1 MESNDYR
8 PDEQGTPASDNN
20 DSFNDNAQH
29 DNQQDYQYY
38 YGNGTPMYGG
48 QPPRKSGGGK
58 GLLIAF
64 LMILCLAVGGVI
76 TALVIMPTIQPKD
89 SGIARVEATPD
100 TDQAAQ
106 QNGDKQESPAVAEP
120 QTTDDPSIGGEAPSI
135 DVSQNPIVQI
145 AKEVGPAVVGVSV
158 SVDGKPVL
166 GEDSVQKPSGYGTGI
181 ILSEDGY
188 IVTNNHVI
196 DNSDSVT
203 VTLMDGREF
212 PAKVVG
218 GDATTDIAVL
228 KVEAT
233 GLTAAAFGNSDQLL
247 VGETVVAIGN
257 PLGSDLAGS
266 VTSGIVSALNREI
279 STNGYS
285 QKFIQT
291 DAAINPGNSGGA
303 LVNEQ
308 GQVIGINTLKTYLA
322 GYDDYGVPIGT
333 EGIGFAIPINTARP
347 IIEQLMRD
355 GRVERPGIGISC
367 LVDITN
373 AYNPE
378 GAPDG
383 VTIVEVVEGGPADQ
397 AGIQQNDII
406 TSVEGKKTKTVEE
419 LTNEIKSHKIGDELN
434 ITVWRD
440 GKEYKATVKVGDL
453 NNM

>member
-8 PDEQGTPASDNN
+8 PDEQGKPTSNN
-20 DSFNDNAQH
+20 NNSFNYNAPY
-29 DNQQDYQYY
+29 DNQQDYQYNY
-38 YGNGTPMYGG
+38 DNGAPVYGG
-48 QPPRKSGGGK
+48 NSPRKSGGGK
-58 GLLIAF
+58 GLLLAF
-64 LMILCLAVGGVI
+64 LIVLSLAVGGLI
-76 TALVIMPTIQPKD
+76 TGLVIMPAIQGND

-100 TDQAAQ
+100 SEDEVQ
-106 QNGDKQESPAVAEP
+106 QNVSQETAPVAEP
-120 QTTDDPSIGGEAPSI
+120 QTTDNPSIGGQVPNI
-135 DVSQNPIVQI
+135 DASKNPIVQI

-158 SVDGKPVL
+158 SVDGKQVL
-166 GEDSVQKPSGYGTGI
+166 GEDAVNKPSGYGTGI
-181 ILSEDGY
+181 IISQDGY

-196 DNSDSVT
+196 DNSDSVNI
-203 VTLMDGREF
+203 TLMDGREF

-228 KVEAT
+228 KVDAT
-233 GLTAAAFGNSDQLL
+233 GLTVAAFGDSDQML

-266 VTSGIVSALNREI
+266 VTAGIVSALNREI

-347 IIEQLMRD
+347 IIEQLMRE

-383 VTIVEVVEGGPADQ
+383 VTIVEVVEGGPGDQ
-397 AGIQQNDII
+397 AGIKPNDII
-406 TSVEGKKTKTVEE
+406 TSIEGKETKTVEE
-419 LTNEIKSHKIGDELN
+419 LTNEIKSHKIGDELS

-440 GKEYKATVKVGDL
+440 GKEYKAKVTVGDL

>member
-1 MESNDYR
+1 MESNEYK
-8 PDEQGTPASDNN
+8 PNEQGTPINNNN
-20 DSFNDNAQH
+20 DSHNYNAPY
-29 DNQQDYQYY
+29 DNQNDYQYY
-38 YGNGTPMYGG
+38 YNNGAPMYGSNS
-48 QPPRKSGGGK
+48 PRKSGGGK
-58 GLLIAF
+58 GILIAF
-64 LMILCLAVGGVI
+64 LMVLCLAVGGLVTAFVI
-76 TALVIMPTIQPKD
+76 IPAIQPKD

-100 TDQAAQ
+100 SEQQAQ
-106 QNGDKQESPAVAEP
+106 QVVDNQDSAAVAEP
-120 QTTDDPSIGGEAPSI
+120 QTTDNPSIGGQVPNI
-135 DVSQNPIVQI
+135 DASKNPIVQI

-158 SVDGKPVL
+158 SVDGKQAL
-166 GEDSVQKPSGYGTGI
+166 GEDAVDRPSGYGTGI
-181 ILSEDGY
+181 IISEDGY

-196 DNSDSVT
+196 DNSDSVK
-203 VTLMDGREF
+203 VTLMDDREF
-212 PAKVVG
+212 PATVVG

-228 KVEAT
+228 KIDAA
-233 GLTAAAFGNSDQLL
+233 GLTVAAFGDSDQLL

-266 VTSGIVSALNREI
+266 VTAGIVSALNREI

-355 GRVERPGIGISC
+355 GKVERPGIGISC

-383 VTIVEVVEGGPADQ
+383 VTIVEVVKGGPGDQ
-397 AGIQQNDII
+397 AGIKPNDII
-406 TSVEGKKTKTVEE
+406 TSIEGKETKTVEE
-419 LTNEIKSHKIGDELN
+419 LTNEIKSHKIGDELS

-440 GKEYKATVKVGDL
+440 GKEYKATVTVGDL